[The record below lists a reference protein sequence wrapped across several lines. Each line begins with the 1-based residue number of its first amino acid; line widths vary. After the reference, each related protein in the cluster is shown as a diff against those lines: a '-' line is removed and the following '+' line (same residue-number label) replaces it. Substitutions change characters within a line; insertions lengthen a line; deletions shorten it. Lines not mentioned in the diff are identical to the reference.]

1 MTLKFH
7 CSVSDGAS
15 PAVIERSIGFRVAEQ
30 RVLFIFYLLFF
41 FSPFLSPLQRDNTGL
56 SYNYSCYEKD
66 TGAKKIVI

>member
-1 MTLKFH
+1 M
-7 CSVSDGAS
+7 
-15 PAVIERSIGFRVAEQ
+15 ERAPLPLNDQSGLESLNRGFF
-30 RVLFIFYLLFF
+30 LFIIYYI